1 MSLAIWGRERGYAT
15 LRYAPDS
22 DQRSHNTLNALL
34 HCLAK
39 YINMFSRNRRAQ
51 ELSEANCRA
60 RFKPSCRIQ
69 PLKIVVHN
77 TRLVM

>member
-39 YINMFSRNRRAQ
+39 CAGEIAV
-51 ELSEANCRA
+51 
-60 RFKPSCRIQ
+60 
-69 PLKIVVHN
+69 LKN
-77 TRLVM
+77 